1 MKRYTKRAAA
11 ALKFAEK
18 AAEDLG
24 YNYIGTEHILLGIL
38 KQADS
43 LAATYL
49 SKENVT
55 FDSVLE
61 LVQKRDYASFQMAEP
76 PEYSPRSL
84 ALLARA
90 QQEAVE
96 MGVNEIGT
104 EHILLAILKDDR
116 LPAMHYLMLLN
127 VNAAGLIERIQKS
140 QQGRTKSNPGE
151 DKGDDTPVLRQYS
164 QDVTEA
170 AREGKL
176 DPVIG
181 RERQMQRVIQILARR
196 TKNNPCLLGEAGVG
210 KTAVVEGLA
219 QKIVM
224 GQVPETL
231 SGKRILRLDLA
242 GLIAGSRYRGDFEE
256 RVKLLMAE
264 IKRNPD
270 VILFVDEMHTMMGA
284 GAAEGAMDISN
295 MLKPAL
301 SRGELQMIGAT
312 TLSEYR
318 KYIEKDPAL
327 ERRFQPVRIE
337 EPSEEETFQIL
348 RGVKE
353 QYETYHDVIIT
364 EDAIAAAVRLS
375 GRYISDRLWPD
386 KAIDILDEAAAKLRL
401 EMSQKAANQTQD
413 PIQQILRLKEE
424 ALQKGDWK
432 RAVQMPMPKD
442 TKSRSEKKRKERKMV
457 QERQIAQVVSE
468 WTGIPVDKLEE
479 KEMQRLQN
487 LEQILHQRVV
497 GQEEAVHAVSKAIR
511 RGRVGLKD
519 PKRPIG
525 SFLFLGPTGVGKTEL
540 SKALA
545 VALFG
550 DERSLIRFD
559 MSEYMEKHTV
569 SRLIGSPPGY
579 VGYDEGGQLSERVR
593 QHPYS
598 VILFDEIEKAH
609 PDIFNV
615 FLQILDDGQVT
626 DAQGRTIDFKNTVII
641 MTSNI
646 GARSIVAPS
655 RLGFSL
661 ETTEKARYEDMRK
674 QVMEEV
680 KRLFRPEFLNRV
692 DEILVFHALNRTHI
706 EQIVEI
712 LFAQMAERM
721 EKAVGVPICMTEKA
735 KNWIVDQ
742 GFDAAYGARPL
753 RRLLQNQIEDQAADM
768 LLAGQLGGASKIV
781 VDQQENAIILKT
793 E

>member
-1 MKRYTKRAAA
+1 MKRYTRRAAA

-38 KQADS
+38 KQEDN
-43 LAATYL
+43 LAAAYL
-49 SKENVT
+49 SKENIT
-55 FDSVLE
+55 FNSILD
-61 LVQKRDYASFQMAEP
+61 LVQKRDYASFQTAEP

-90 QQEAVE
+90 QQEAKE
-96 MGVNEIGT
+96 MGANEIGT

-116 LPAMHYLMLLN
+116 MPAMHYLMLLN
-127 VNAAGLIERIQKS
+127 VDTAKLIDQIQKS
-140 QQGRTKSNPGE
+140 QQYRVKNDSE
-151 DKGDDTPVLRQYS
+151 DVEREDMPVLRQYS
-164 QDVTEA
+164 QDLTEA
-170 AREGKL
+170 ARAGRL

-210 KTAVVEGLA
+210 KTTVVEGLA
-219 QKIVM
+219 QKIVK
-224 GQVPETL
+224 GQVPEAL
-231 SGKRILRLDLA
+231 SEKRILRLDLA
-242 GLIAGSRYRGDFEE
+242 ALIAGSRYRGDFEE
-256 RVKLLMAE
+256 RVKLVMSE
-264 IKRNPD
+264 IRRNSD
-270 VILFVDEMHTMMGA
+270 VILFVDELHTMMGA

-312 TLSEYR
+312 TLTEYR

-327 ERRFQPVRIE
+327 ERRFQPVLVE

-348 RGVKE
+348 RGVKD

-364 EDAIAAAVRLS
+364 EDAMAAAVRLS

-386 KAIDILDEAAAKLRL
+386 KAIDVLDEAAAKLRL
-401 EMSQKAANQTQD
+401 ETSQAAAV
-413 PIQQILRLKEE
+413 PARGSLQQILRRKEE
-424 ALQKGDWK
+424 ALRKGDWK
-432 RAVQMPMPKD
+432 SAAQMPMPVDIKN
-442 TKSRSEKKRKERKMV
+442 RAGKKRKEKKKV

-497 GQEEAVHAVSKAIR
+497 GQEEAVRAVSRAIR

-519 PKRPIG
+519 PTRPIG

-545 VALFG
+545 AALFG
-550 DERSLIRFD
+550 GERSLIRFD

-615 FLQILDDGQVT
+615 FLQILDDGRIT

-655 RLGFSL
+655 RLGFPL
-661 ETTEKARYEDMRK
+661 ETTEKARYEDMRR
-674 QVMEEV
+674 QVMEKV

-692 DEILVFHALNRTHI
+692 DEILVFHALNREHI

-721 EKAVGVPICMTEKA
+721 EKAVGVPVCMTEKA
-735 KNWIVDQ
+735 KNWIVNQ
-742 GFDAAYGARPL
+742 GFDATYGARPL
-753 RRLLQNQIEDQAADM
+753 RRLLQNQIEDPAADM
-768 LLAGQLGGASKIV
+768 LLAGHLSGMSKIV
-781 VDQQENAIILKT
+781 VDQLENGITLRT